1 MKKNKNKKIKCTLCQ
16 SSRLKVIYNGDIRS
30 GLFSIQTRE
39 KYKVVKCLK
48 CNFSFLKNPPKIDYS
63 NKNYRKNYNKS
74 SNIKIYSKLHNLLQ
88 KELISKIGKNSFK
101 NKVVLDSGCGG
112 GDFLDLVKKISKKTI
127 GIEPSKHFHP
137 SLKKKGHL
145 IFGSSEEI
153 IQQKFKADVII
164 SFGVIEHTND
174 PVEYLSLLN
183 KILRKNGK
191 LFLITENSEDILLQ
205 LGIKK
210 FDSFFYRTAHIGY
223 FDSSSLEFAFKKSKF
238 KKIIKGYWQ
247 HHDFS
252 NALYWIK
259 NNIPTGN
266 KNLMN
271 INSSTNNEWRKFLE
285 KNSLAQMLFFSSTK

>member
-1 MKKNKNKKIKCTLCQ
+1 MRKNKNKKTKCILCH
-16 SSRLKVIYNGDIRS
+16 SSRFKVIYNGDIRS
-30 GLFSIQTRE
+30 GLFSIQTRK
-39 KYKVVKCLK
+39 KYKVLKCTK

-88 KELISKIGKNSFK
+88 KELISKVGKNSLK
-101 NKVVLDSGCGG
+101 NKVIVDSGCGG

-127 GIEPSKHFHP
+127 GIEPSKHFH
-137 SLKKKGHL
+137 SNLKKKGHL
-145 IFGSSEEI
+145 IFSSSEEMI
-153 IQQKFKADVII
+153 KQKYKADIII
-164 SFGVIEHTND
+164 SFGVIEHTDN

-183 KILRKNGK
+183 KILKKKGK
-191 LFLITENSEDILLQ
+191 LFLVTENSEDILLK

-210 FDSFFYRTAHIGY
+210 FDSFFYRTAHTGY
-223 FDSSSLEFAFKKSKF
+223 FDTSSLELAFKKSKF
-238 KKIIKGYWQ
+238 RKITKGYWQ

-252 NALYWIK
+252 NTLYWIK

-271 INSSTNNEWRKFLE
+271 FNSSTNNEWRKFLE
-285 KNSLAQMLFFSSTK
+285 KNSLAQMLFFISTK

>member
-1 MKKNKNKKIKCTLCQ
+1 MRKNKNKKIKCTLCQ

-30 GLFSIQTRE
+30 GLFSIQTKK
-39 KYKVVKCLK
+39 KYKVLKCLK

-88 KELISKIGKNSFK
+88 RELISKIGKNSFK
-101 NKVVLDSGCGG
+101 DKVVMDSGCGG

-127 GIEPSKHFHP
+127 GIEPSKHFH
-137 SLKKKGHL
+137 SNLKKKGHI
-145 IFGSSEEI
+145 IFSSSKEI
-153 IQQKFKADVII
+153 INQKLKVDVII
-164 SFGVIEHTND
+164 SFGVIEHTED
-174 PVEYLSLLN
+174 PIEYLSLLN
-183 KILRKNGK
+183 KILKKNGK
-191 LFLITENSEDILLQ
+191 LFLVTENSKDILLQ

-210 FDSFFYRTAHIGY
+210 FDSFFYRTAHTGY
-223 FDSSSLEFAFKKSKF
+223 FDSGSLEFAFKNSKF
-238 KKIIKGYWQ
+238 KKIAKGYWQ

-252 NALYWIK
+252 NIFYWIK

-271 INSSTNNEWRKFLE
+271 FNSRTNNEWRKFLE
-285 KNSLAQMLFFSSTK
+285 KNSLAQMLFFISTK